1 MSPKEGFLGG
11 KVTGFEGPAPIAVG
25 QVSRF
30 SLVRYLLGQ
39 KPDLNLNPEKA
50 QYTEIFQKLRGLPY
64 PVQESLLVGFFTKEV
79 KDFPNGESL
88 GRKLIEINN
97 IPWFKPKGEIDPTV
111 LQKHVKDHLS
121 RLGLN
126 TLPLRIIDNW
136 GTALDTVRSARWDTA
151 LGPARNATWDTARL
165 AAMGAARGAVRNVA
179 WDTAWDVAH
188 EATWGAARAIRDTAW
203 LAAWVVKDATIDAA
217 QFAADDAAWV
227 TIKDIMPNRG
237 YKDNPFSPLTEIY
250 KLGCWPIGV
259 VPKEKGRQEFAIF
272 IPQS

>member
-11 KVTGFEGPAPIAVG
+11 KVTGFEGPAPITVE
-25 QVSRF
+25 QISPS
-30 SLVRYLLGQ
+30 SLARYLLGQ

-50 QYTEIFQKLRGLPY
+50 QYKEIFQELRKLPY
-64 PVQESLLVGFFTKEV
+64 PLQENLLVRFFTKKV

-88 GRKLIEINN
+88 GRKLTEINN
-97 IPWFKPKGEIDPTV
+97 ISWFELKEEPDPTTLKKYV
-111 LQKHVKDHLS
+111 NGHLS

-136 GTALDTVRSARWDTA
+136 DTALDTVRSARWDTA

-165 AAMGAARGAVRNVA
+165 AAQNAGLGVARTV
-179 WDTAWDVAH
+179 
-188 EATWGAARAIRDTAW
+188 TWGPA
-203 LAAWVVKDATIDAA
+203 KDAAIDAA

-227 TIKDIMPNRG
+227 TVEDIMPNKG

-259 VPKEKGRQEFAIF
+259 VPNKKGKQEFAIF
-272 IPQS
+272 IPHHIF